1 MLVII
6 QSRLNSVRLPGKA
19 LLPINK
25 TSVLERT
32 IAQVKKAKLVKKII
46 IATSREKHDDA
57 ICQMLGGIGVDFYR
71 GELDDVGYRLLN
83 AAQHYNASAFV
94 RICGDSPFLDWR
106 IVDEAI
112 KLFHSASTD
121 LVSNVFH
128 RTFPKGQSVEVIST
142 DALSKLCKTKRSQS
156 EKEHL
161 TKGFYSNFTDYKIIS
176 ITSGGKFGN
185 CNHCIDIDS
194 DLLIANQMIKN
205 ISLDDPSWREVEAL
219 FQKFR

>member
-128 RTFPKGQSVEVIST
+128 RTFPKGQSVEVINT

-176 ITSGGKFGN
+176 ITSGGKFGD